1 MPRRGALEER
11 ARAPLAC
18 WFQEIVGHGGMPI
31 QRHESPTQGASPPSP
46 FQLMLA
52 STSIPLRACFESRWA
67 AVLGS
72 VHGRM
77 HSGRTSESCSH
88 QQRQAMGGPVCRPG
102 CRSGASMRGLRPTL
116 ACSSHAHDT
125 KRQLAREVLRHR
137 ASGPPLRPAERGKA
151 SLGPGLHGRAL
162 SLGGDV
168 FVGRSHSQLARGL
181 MGAGNPRFCTQ
192 SGSTTSTHAGNC
204 VGAVQRVGVG
214 PFWNAGGVQSFRRA
228 VLMTLPQ
235 VSSGFRVLMRP
246 EKRPDQ
252 PRSQERQCS
261 NVCML
266 AKE

>member
-1 MPRRGALEER
+1 MDQQRVTDRGVSGEASGWCAPTLRCTAHCPLARLGSRHANKLDQEVCWAGVLGASRPAAVAWDFGSRDAKVPRRGALEER

-88 QQRQAMGGPVCRPG
+88 QQRQAMGGPACRPG

-192 SGSTTSTHAGNC
+192 SGST
-204 VGAVQRVGVG
+204 
-214 PFWNAGGVQSFRRA
+214 
-228 VLMTLPQ
+228 M
-235 VSSGFRVLMRP
+235 
-246 EKRPDQ
+246 
-252 PRSQERQCS
+252 
-261 NVCML
+261 
-266 AKE
+266 